1 MSKDKTPLEELQ
13 EKLQEALRSGNVQFT
28 GAVPGQARP
37 APPRDEGPTQ
47 ADKEAEEAL
56 ERIRNFNFKPREI
69 RDYLDRFVISQQE
82 AKKVLSVAICDH
94 YNHVRQCIENPKL
107 LEKDY
112 HKQNILL
119 LGPTGVGKTFLM
131 RHISKL
137 IGVPFVKADATKFS
151 ETGYV
156 GADVEDLVRDLYKVS
171 GSNAD
176 LAQYGIIYI
185 DEIDKI
191 AAAANIAGGKDVS
204 GRGVQINLL
213 KLMEDTD
220 VNLFS
225 PTDMMAQMGAM
236 MEASRGGKPRKRSIS
251 TRHILFIVSGAFD
264 KLAESVKKR
273 LEASAIGFG
282 STSEVVDRDA
292 SEYLHRV
299 ETPDLIKYGYE
310 PEFVG
315 RLPVRVACDP
325 LSVVDLQEILTSA
338 EDNLLEQYEQDFKG
352 YGIEFEMTREAIEEI
367 SRKAHTEKTGA
378 RGLMTVFEQVFR
390 YFKFELP
397 SAGAPSFEVTRETVS
412 SPHEALKSLLKEH
425 SHMKR
430 NVLGQEIQAFTE
442 RFASETGI
450 RISFSDEAADLLI
463 GIAVDRD
470 KTIRAVCEDRFK
482 DLEYGLKIVAR
493 NSGRQAFEIDLPMA
507 ENPDAELSKMVVES
521 FKDRQEQGE
530 PEVSE
535 EAEKR
540 EHPDA

>member
-1 MSKDKTPLEELQ
+1 MSKDKTPLDELQ
-13 EKLQEALRSGNVQFT
+13 EKLQEALKGGNVQIT
-28 GAVPGQARP
+28 GVMPGQTPQQGPPAG
-37 APPRDEGPTQ
+37 APPGPSE
-47 ADKEAEEAL
+47 DEAEAAL
-56 ERIRNFNFKPREI
+56 EGIRNFNFKPKEI
-69 RDYLDRFVISQQE
+69 RDYLDRFVIQQQE

-94 YNHVRQCIENPKL
+94 YNHVRQCMETPKL

-191 AAAANIAGGKDVS
+191 AAASNVSGGKDVS

-213 KLMEDTD
+213 KLMEDTE

-225 PTDMMAQMGAM
+225 PTDMMAQMSAM
-236 MEASRGGKPRKRSIS
+236 MEAQRGGKPRKRSIS

-273 LEASAIGFG
+273 LEASSIGFG
-282 STSEVVDRDA
+282 NTRDVVDKEA
-292 SEYLHRV
+292 SEYLHEVQTR
-299 ETPDLIKYGYE
+299 DLIKYGFE

-315 RLPVRVACDP
+315 RLPIRVACDA
-325 LSVVDLQEILTSA
+325 LSAKDLGAILTRA
-338 EDNLLEQYEQDFKG
+338 EDNLLEQYERDFKG
-352 YGIEFEMTREAIEEI
+352 YGIDFKMTTESIDEI
-367 SRKAHTEKTGA
+367 AEKAYSEKTGA
-378 RGLMTVFEQVFR
+378 RGLMTVFEHVFR

-397 SAGAPSFEVTRETVS
+397 SAGVPSFEVTRETVDNPQES
-412 SPHEALKSLLKEH
+412 LKSLLKEH
-425 SHMKR
+425 SHMQR
-430 NVLGQEIQAFTE
+430 NVLHKELDAFRERFTNETGLEISFTE
-442 RFASETGI
+442 
-450 RISFSDEAADLLI
+450 EACDVLI
-463 GIAVDRD
+463 DVAVDKD

-482 DLEYGLKIVAR
+482 DLEHGLKIVSR
-493 NSGRQAFEIDLPMA
+493 NIGTKSFEISKKMA
-507 ENPDAELSKMVVES
+507 ENPDKELSQMVVES
-521 FKDRQEQGE
+521 FKNKSDKTE
-530 PEVSE
+530 S
-535 EAEKR
+535 A
-540 EHPDA
+540 D